1 MSDRVLDLTREL
13 ITRPSISPRDE
24 GCQELMACRLKA
36 VGFTVEHMP
45 FEDVSNLWAWRGE
58 AKPRLV
64 FAGHTD
70 VVPVGSLESWH
81 SDPFEPALRDGY
93 LYGRGAADM
102 KSSLAAMVVAAE
114 RFIAK
119 HPSHDGSLGL
129 LITSDEEDIA
139 INGTKRVMETLRSR
153 GETIDYCVVGEPS
166 SSTQLGDAI
175 RVGRRGSLNGT
186 LSLNGPLGHVA
197 YPDATPNSLHEA
209 LRCLEPLTRRV
220 WDEGNEYFR
229 ATSFQISNLNGG
241 TGAVNVIPDRVD
253 VAFNFRYSTEQTEA
267 SLKRAVG
274 DAIAEIDSRVT
285 SEIVWH
291 TSGLPFL
298 SNQGFLTDTVVNVI
312 KEITGLDTEKSTAGG
327 TSDARFIVPTGV
339 EAVELGPVNATIH
352 KINERIALDALEPL
366 ADLYGRIMENVLVA
380 SSQKDTHP

>member
-1 MSDRVLDLTREL
+1 MRSQVLDLTREL
-13 ITRPSISPRDE
+13 IARPSISPRDE
-24 GCQELMACRLKA
+24 GCQELMADRLKA
-36 VGFTVEHMP
+36 IGFTVEHMP

-70 VVPVGSLESWH
+70 VVPVGSLESWQ
-81 SDPFEPALRDGY
+81 SDPFEPTLREGY

-102 KSSLAAMVVAAE
+102 KSSLAAMIVAAE
-114 RFIAK
+114 RFVAQ
-119 HPSHDGSLGL
+119 HPSHEGSIGL

-139 INGTKRVMETLRSR
+139 INGTKRVIETLQAR

-166 SSTQLGDAI
+166 SSARLGDAI

-186 LSLNGPLGHVA
+186 LTLNGPLGHVA

-209 LRCLEPLTRRV
+209 LRCLTPLTRRV

-229 ATSFQISNLNGG
+229 ATSFQISNLNSG
-241 TGAVNVIPDRVD
+241 TGAVNVIPDKVR

-267 SLKRAVG
+267 TLKSAVE

-285 SEIVWH
+285 SEIDWH

-298 SNQGFLTDTVVNVI
+298 SQQGVLTDTVVSTI

-327 TSDARFIVPTGV
+327 TSDARFIVPSGIETV
-339 EAVELGPVNATIH
+339 EIGPVNATIH
-352 KINERIALDALEPL
+352 KINERIALSDLEPL
-366 ADLYGRIMENVLVA
+366 AAVYQRIMEKVLIA
-380 SSQKDTHP
+380 SKRTGTTT

>member
-1 MSDRVLDLTREL
+1 MRNRVLDLTREL
-13 ITRPSISPRDE
+13 IARPSISPRDE
-24 GCQELMACRLKA
+24 GCQELMAARLKA
-36 VGFTVEHMP
+36 IGFTIEHMP
-45 FEDVSNLWAWRGE
+45 FEDVSNLWAWRGNSQ
-58 AKPRLV
+58 PRLV

-81 SDPFEPALRDGY
+81 SDPFDPTLRDGY

-114 RFIAK
+114 RFVAE
-119 HPSHDGSLGL
+119 HPNHNGSLGL

-139 INGTKRVMETLRSR
+139 INGTKRVIETLQER
-153 GETIDYCVVGEPS
+153 EEVIDYCVVGEPS

-186 LSLNGPLGHVA
+186 LTLSGPLGHVA
-197 YPDATPNSLHEA
+197 YPDATPNSLHEVI
-209 LRCLEPLTRRV
+209 RCLAPLTRRV

-241 TGAVNVIPDRVD
+241 TGAVNVIPDKVEAD
-253 VAFNFRYSTEQTEA
+253 FNFRYSTEQNEA
-267 SLKRAVG
+267 SLKEAVEK
-274 DAIAEIDSRVT
+274 AVSEIDSRVT
-285 SEIVWH
+285 SSISWH

-298 SNQGFLTDTVVNVI
+298 SSQGTLTDIVVKTI
-312 KEITGLDTEKSTAGG
+312 KDVTGLNTEKSTAGG

-339 EAVELGPVNATIH
+339 ETVELGPVNATIH
-352 KINERIALDALEPL
+352 KINERIAIDDLERL
-366 ADLYGRIMENVLVA
+366 ADLYQRIMNDVLIV
-380 SSQKDTHP
+380 SSTKDIAE

>member
-1 MSDRVLDLTREL
+1 MGNQVLDLAREL
-13 ITRPSISPRDE
+13 IARPSISPRDE
-24 GCQELMACRLKA
+24 GCQELMAARLEA
-36 VGFTVEHMP
+36 IGFTVEHMP
-45 FEDVSNLWAWRGE
+45 FEDVNNLWAWRGE
-58 AKPRLV
+58 STPRLV

-81 SDPFEPALRDGY
+81 SDPFEPTLRDDY

-114 RFIAK
+114 RFVAK
-119 HPSHDGSLGL
+119 HPSHGGSLGI
-129 LITSDEEDIA
+129 LITSDEEDVA
-139 INGTKRVMETLRSR
+139 INGTKRVIETLQSR
-153 GETIDYCVVGEPS
+153 GEKIDYCVVGEPS

-186 LSLNGPLGHVA
+186 LTLRGPLGHVA

-209 LRCLEPLTRRV
+209 LRCLAPLTRRV

-241 TGAVNVIPDRVD
+241 TGAANVIPDKVH

-267 SLKRAVG
+267 SLKSAVEH
-274 DAIAEIDSRVT
+274 AIAEIDSRVS
-285 SEIVWH
+285 SEIAWH

-298 SNQGFLTDTVVNVI
+298 STQGVLTDIVVSTI

-327 TSDARFIVPTGV
+327 TSDARFIVPSGV
-339 EAVELGPVNATIH
+339 ETVELGPVNATIH
-352 KINERIALDALEPL
+352 KINERIALADLEPL
-366 ADLYGRIMENVLVA
+366 ADVYERIMERVLVT
-380 SSQKDTHP
+380 STTKDVAA

>member
-1 MSDRVLDLTREL
+1 MRSQVLDLTREL
-13 ITRPSISPRDE
+13 IARPSISPRDE
-24 GCQELMACRLKA
+24 GCQELMAGRLKA
-36 VGFTVEHMP
+36 IGFTVEHMP

-81 SDPFEPALRDGY
+81 SDPFEPTLREGY

-102 KSSLAAMVVAAE
+102 KSSLAAMIVAAE
-114 RFIAK
+114 RFVAQ
-119 HPSHDGSLGL
+119 HPSHDGSIGL

-139 INGTKRVMETLRSR
+139 INGTKRVIETLQAR

-166 SSTQLGDAI
+166 SSARLGDAI

-186 LSLNGPLGHVA
+186 LTLSGPLGHVA

-209 LRCLEPLTRRV
+209 LRCLTPLTRRV

-229 ATSFQISNLNGG
+229 ATSFQISNLNSG
-241 TGAVNVIPDRVD
+241 TGAVNVIPDKVR

-267 SLKRAVG
+267 TLKSAVE

-285 SEIVWH
+285 AEIAWH

-298 SNQGFLTDTVVNVI
+298 SQQGVLTDTVVSTI

-327 TSDARFIVPTGV
+327 TSDARFIVPSGV
-339 EAVELGPVNATIH
+339 ETVEIGPVNATIH
-352 KINERIALDALEPL
+352 KINERIALSDLEPL
-366 ADLYGRIMENVLVA
+366 AAVYQRIMEKVLIA
-380 SSQKDTHP
+380 SKRTGTTT